1 MKTYEYLIDRLI
13 ELRASKNLS
22 QKDVAAMTGWS
33 QAYISRLESKK
44 TSPRLDTFCKYA
56 DSIGAVVDILN

>member
-22 QKDVAAMTGWS
+22 QKDVAAITGWS

-44 TSPRLDTFCKYA
+44 TSPRLDTF
-56 DSIGAVVDILN
+56 